1 MLILRYTR
9 SQINYYKGSRDAMDP
24 RKPKNVLV
32 IKNFKTLHD
41 KILKVHQQKIKQLE
55 NELIQDNRIL
65 FKWQRNYYVPIKND
79 STI

>member
-9 SQINYYKGSRDAMDP
+9 SQINYYKGSRGAMDP

-41 KILKVHQQKIKQLE
+41 
-55 NELIQDNRIL
+55 
-65 FKWQRNYYVPIKND
+65 
-79 STI
+79 